1 MTKRNWL
8 ASKCFNCKK
17 VIEKDE
23 AIIIDEETDLL
34 FCSEDCLYQ
43 HFATPIENLEKE
55 YLALRGEKDIPRED
69 FGNYEEILSN
79 LLEGPDEIWED
90 SETVP
95 NINLHIYIGEFQV
108 DEQPVYYLAVLR
120 ETEGNPSFVFLHF
133 PTNDIKLIEQYR
145 RGKLIYSRSQSE
157 IEVDASDEDALAEG
171 DELAKGHF
179 ESMLKVRS
187 PKDIAESEFSNYL
200 TYRQET
206 IEDADEMWRHS
217 DLEGNTF
224 VHFLK
229 DFEQENEKTIFTYIV
244 VTIED
249 VVSGSHFILFSFPT
263 NDPQL
268 AERYRQG
275 EMLNSETPQKQESH

>member
-8 ASKCFNCKK
+8 ASKCYNCKK

-23 AIIIDEETDLL
+23 AILIDEETDLL

-43 HFATPIENLEKE
+43 HFSTPIDDLEKE
-55 YLALRGEKDIPRED
+55 YLALRGEKDIARED
-69 FGNYEEILSN
+69 FQKYEELLGN

-90 SETVP
+90 SETVKDT
-95 NINLHIYIGEFQV
+95 NLHIYIGEFQV
-108 DEQPVYYLAVLR
+108 EEQTIYYVAVLR

-133 PTNDIKLIEQYR
+133 PTTEMKLLEQYR

-157 IEVDASDEDALAEG
+157 IEVDASDEDALSEG
-171 DELAKGHF
+171 DELARGHF
-179 ESMLKVRS
+179 ESMLKVRNK
-187 PKDIAESEFSNYL
+187 KDIPEDEFGDYL
-200 TYRQET
+200 KYRQET
-206 IEDADEMWRHS
+206 IEEADEMWRHS

-224 VHFLK
+224 VHFIK
-229 DFEQENEKTIFTYIV
+229 DFEIEGQARGISYIV

-263 NDPQL
+263 KDPAL

-275 EMLNSETPQKQESH
+275 EMLNSEEPTKQESH

>member
-1 MTKRNWL
+1 MAKRNWL

-17 VIEKDE
+17 VVEKDE
-23 AIIIDEETDLL
+23 AIVIDEEKDLL

-43 HFATPIENLEKE
+43 HFAVPIENLEKE
-55 YLALRGEKDIPRED
+55 YLALKSDKDISRED
-69 FGNYEEILSN
+69 FQKYEELLGN

-90 SETVP
+90 TETLP

-108 DEQPVYYLAVLR
+108 EEQTVYYVAVLR
-120 ETEGNPSFVFLHF
+120 ETDDNPSFVFLHF
-133 PTNDIKLIEQYR
+133 PTLELKLLEQYR

-171 DELAKGHF
+171 DEMARGHF

-187 PKDIAESEFSNYL
+187 KTDIPETEFPDYL
-200 TYRQET
+200 SFRQET
-206 IEDADEMWRHS
+206 IEDSDEMWRHS
-217 DLEGNTF
+217 DMEGNTF

-229 DFEQENEKTIFTYIV
+229 EFEVEGGGVVTYVV

-249 VVSGSHFILFSFPT
+249 VVSGSHFILFSFPSR
-263 NDPQL
+263 DAAL
-268 AERYRQG
+268 VERYRQG
-275 EMLNSETPQKQESH
+275 EMLNAEAPPKQESH

>member
-1 MTKRNWL
+1 MTGKNWL

-23 AIIIDEETDLL
+23 AIIIDEEKDLF

-43 HFATPIENLEKE
+43 HFAKPIENLEKE
-55 YLALRGEKDIPRED
+55 YLALREEKDIPREE
-69 FGNYEEILSN
+69 FPKYEELLGN

-90 SETVP
+90 TET
-95 NINLHIYIGEFQV
+95 ITDLNLHIYMGEFQV
-108 DEQPVYYLAVLR
+108 EEQSIYYAAILR

-133 PTNDIKLIEQYR
+133 PTTDIKLLEQYR
-145 RGKLIYSRSQSE
+145 RGKLIYNRSQSE

-171 DELAKGHF
+171 DELARGHF
-179 ESMLKVRS
+179 EAMLKLRNK
-187 PKDIAESEFSNYL
+187 KDIPEPEFGEYL
-200 TYRQET
+200 EYRQDS
-206 IEDADEMWRHS
+206 IEDSDEMWRHS
-217 DLEGNTF
+217 DMEGNTF

-229 DFEQENEKTIFTYIV
+229 EFESEGEARAFTYIV

-263 NDPQL
+263 KDNQL
-268 AERYRQG
+268 ADRYRQG
-275 EMLNSETPQKQESH
+275 EMLNTDAPAKQESH